1 MYKVRNEWFYIIW
14 FRRNSMQWVTSQS
27 MISLK
32 MFECFKKNNENGKHS
47 VFVENIHRLSRG
59 HPMQCPARSNIFPKC
74 KKKTSLFHSSF
85 PIVIRK
91 YAYVQLYEKLCVKKK
106 IPTKSRIGVG
116 HARAIFRFSLTLF
129 TFELIINDWNMYSLR
144 LDSSHSS
151 FSKLDYLRLQQRQ
164 WPHLLYFRSTLAHPT
179 SWLKWNDSVLIV

>member
-1 MYKVRNEWFYIIW
+1 MNDFTSFDSDEIQCNGSHLNRWSRWRCLNVL
-14 FRRNSMQWVTSQS
+14 RRTTKTGNIQFLWKTFIVYQEVIRCNVPLAQTFSQNA
-27 MISLK
+27 
-32 MFECFKKNNENGKHS
+32 KKNITFS
-47 VFVENIHRLSRG
+47 F
-59 HPMQCPARSNIFPKC
+59 IFFDC
-74 KKKTSLFHSSF
+74 HT
-85 PIVIRK
+85 K

-144 LDSSHSS
+144 LDTSHSS